1 MAFFKKIKLQSSL
14 AALLGGFL
22 PIASLFFIEFL
33 QSNITIRSWTS
44 ALLNLALIGGVY
56 LLLFALCGP
65 RIGAWIGLPLF
76 LIIGIANHYVIAFRG
91 TTLLPWD
98 IAAAKTAMNVIGNFT
113 FSIKK
118 ELLLSL
124 AGAAVLMVA
133 IWKIL
138 PQKPVNRRQF
148 SALSLA
154 AAAGLFAFFAIGL
167 AHFPF
172 TIDHWNQN
180 YAARENGY
188 LLNFTINL
196 KALRPKVP
204 EGYSSQK
211 AQALLAGYQ
220 EDQEAGE
227 HPNIIV
233 IMNEAFAD
241 LPMEGKNLSED
252 PLSFFHSLQQQ
263 ENTVSGKLI
272 APVFGG
278 GTCNTEYEFLTS
290 HVCEMLRTGSYPLQQ
305 LVNDESPS
313 IASSLKAL
321 GYHTVGIHPF
331 LGNGWNRNR
340 AYPLLGF
347 DQFLTIEDFDEDAE
361 RMRDYITDRA
371 CYQKIGNLLKE
382 IDEPLFAF
390 AVTMQNHGG
399 YTENPDSVPDTLSFD
414 QQEQYP
420 QTKMYLELLKES
432 DQAIQELITA
442 LSKEEKKTILLFFG
456 DHQPSLGEE
465 YTALFPKAAQSG
477 YEGAEEKYGV
487 PFFLWANFDL
497 KEEHGLTLSPNHL
510 APFLLEKAALPL
522 SPYQQFVKEL
532 REEFP
537 VISPIFCQDKDGLRF
552 PLFSEGKQQITDYHI
567 LQYHQVFDS
576 K

>member
-1 MAFFKKIKLQSSL
+1 MAFFKKIKPHTLF

-33 QSNITIRSWTS
+33 QSNITIRTWTS
-44 ALLNLALIGGVY
+44 ALLNLALIGGIY

-65 RIGAWIGLPLF
+65 RIGGWIGLPLF
-76 LIIGIANHYVIAFRG
+76 LAIGIANHYVIAFRG

-98 IAAAKTAMNVIGNFT
+98 LAAAKTAMNVIGNFT

-124 AGAAVLMVA
+124 AGAALLMIA
-133 IWKIL
+133 IRKVM
-138 PQKPVNRRQF
+138 PKKPRNRRLF
-148 SALSLA
+148 SAVSLA

-167 AHFPF
+167 ARFPF

-180 YAARENGY
+180 HAAKENGY
-188 LLNFTINL
+188 LLNFAINL

-204 EGYSSQK
+204 KGYSSEK
-211 AQALLAGYQ
+211 AQGLLAEYQ
-220 EDQEAGE
+220 EEQEAGE
-227 HPNIIV
+227 RPNIIV

-241 LPMEGKNLSED
+241 LPMEEKNLSED
-252 PLSFFHSLQQQ
+252 PLSFFHSLK
-263 ENTVSGKLI
+263 EKKNTVSGKLI

-290 HVCEMLRTGSYPLQQ
+290 HVCEMLRTGSYPMQQ

-313 IASSLKAL
+313 IASGLKDL
-321 GYHTVGIHPF
+321 GYKTIGIHPF

-347 DQFLTIEDFDEDAE
+347 DQFLTIEDFDKDAE

-371 CYQKIGNLLKE
+371 CYQKIGELLKE
-382 IDEPLFAF
+382 SKEPLFAF

-399 YTENPDSVPDTLSFD
+399 YTEHPDSVPDTLSFD

-432 DQAIQELITA
+432 DQAIQELIAA
-442 LSKEEKKTILLFFG
+442 LEKQERKTILLFFG
-456 DHQPSLGEE
+456 DHQPSLGAE

-477 YEGAEEKYGV
+477 YESAEEKYGV

-497 KEEHGLTLSPNHL
+497 KEEHGLILSPNHL
-510 APFLLEKAALPL
+510 APYLLEQAHLPL
-522 SPYQQFVKEL
+522 SPYQQFVGEL
-532 REEFP
+532 RGEFP
-537 VISPIFCQDKDGLRF
+537 VISPIFCQNKEGERF
-552 PLFSEGKQQITDYHI
+552 PLFSEEKPRILDYHI
-567 LQYHQVFDS
+567 LQYDQVFD
-576 K
+576 